1 MSRFEFGKIYG
12 GAFGSMRLRVLT
24 TTTAIALSGALLGG
38 CIGNSV
44 TPPATYDLV
53 APKVMTLTA
62 PRAAKF
68 QLVINEPSAVRSL
81 ENDRIMVRS
90 GTRVAYFKGAA
101 WTDRLPRLMQARMV
115 EAFQNAGLVSAVG
128 SRSDRLDADYE
139 LSTQV
144 QAFQV
149 EVDHGKAE
157 AYANLYVK
165 VIDGKNGR
173 MVASRGFQSRVN
185 TSDKDV
191 EQMVIA
197 LNQAFDNVLRE
208 VVPWVA
214 KRKR

>member
-1 MSRFEFGKIYG
+1 MFNTDGGTRRF
-12 GAFGSMRLRVLT
+12 MRQRALITV
-24 TTTAIALSGALLGG
+24 TALVLSGAILGG
-38 CIGNSV
+38 CASGSV
-44 TPPATYDLV
+44 PPATYDLV

-68 QLVINEPSAVRSL
+68 QLVVNEPSAVRSL
-81 ENDRIMVRS
+81 ETDRILVRS
-90 GTRVAYFKGAA
+90 GARVAYYKNAA

-128 SRSDRLDADYE
+128 SRSDRLDADVE
-139 LSTQV
+139 LATQV

-149 EVDHGKAE
+149 EVNQGKAE
-157 AYANLYVK
+157 AHASLYIK
-165 VIDGKNGR
+165 VIDGDNGR
-173 MVASRGFQSRVN
+173 MTASRGFESRVS
-185 TSDKDV
+185 TSSKDV
-191 EQMVIA
+191 DEMVVS

>member
-1 MSRFEFGKIYG
+1 
-12 GAFGSMRLRVLT
+12 MRLRSIITVSALV
-24 TTTAIALSGALLGG
+24 LSGAIAGG
-38 CIGNSV
+38 CASGSV
-44 TPPATYDLV
+44 PPATYDLV

-68 QLVINEPSAVRSL
+68 QLVVNEPSAVRSL
-81 ENDRIMVRS
+81 ETDRILVRS
-90 GTRVAYFKGAA
+90 GARVAYYKNAA

-128 SRSDRLDADYE
+128 SRADRLDADVE

-149 EVDHGKAE
+149 EVNQGQAE
-157 AYANLYVK
+157 AHASLYVK
-165 VIDGKNGR
+165 VINGDNGR
-173 MVASRGFQSRVN
+173 MTASRGFESRVS
-185 TSDKDV
+185 TSSKDV
-191 EQMVIA
+191 DEMVVS

-214 KRKR
+214 KRKRTQ